1 MKKKMLNLSAIVLTL
16 CLLIGALP
24 LSVSAAESYSVT
36 FEYDYSKGF
45 AGRMD
50 GGDPVSAN
58 TRVTV
63 CVNPD
68 VGYEVDEVYYINSGG
83 TKIKLTYGG
92 SAVPGQNNNFSYY
105 FTMPS
110 ENVKVCATFKD
121 ASAYRVT
128 VQQPDN
134 GRVAVKG
141 AYTYREDC
149 LDLLPG
155 TDVDVC
161 LYPEDGYVLDSVWLE
176 RKSNGQFISVG
187 ITSRYH
193 TARFEMPPCDVTLKV
208 TYRPAVNNYRLT
220 VKQATGGTVSV
231 DPSGDTF
238 REDAYL
244 RAYVYEEEG
253 YRLDSLLVR
262 INDIYLVE
270 AEKVAFWYEFHMPS
284 GDTTITPVFVARRE
298 IEYIWYDDNGSILD
312 HKIGYEG
319 RTEPVTDAVPHRE
332 PDAEGEFTFDHW
344 EKDYHYNPV
353 IYRPVFRRSA
363 HGAEFRNVQLS
374 KTSGY
379 PGDLINITA
388 RLVDL
393 ETEKL
398 ITRSSMNFILLK
410 DGETIFSGR
419 APVNTP
425 REDYRYENVRG
436 YFKIPDKT
444 EAGKYTLRLYYNGDE
459 GETAYDT
466 EITVLAQTNASLTLT
481 APRQAAAGEVFE
493 AEGTL
498 KTDSG
503 DAVANATIYIAHNNR
518 GVYSSAVTDGNGN
531 FKRTYSITDEGL
543 ATLQAENTNTQ
554 YSCETA
560 EAPIYIYGGDHSVTV
575 SQAEHGTAHADI
587 SSAKCGD
594 VVTLTATPK
603 NGYRLKEWEVVSGGI
618 EIENDSFVMLTQDV
632 EIKPVFESNTH
643 TVTIVLGDYG
653 EDITATVTTG
663 ERLFN
668 GLDKEGVFNTLF
680 EMDTDEY
687 IFRDLATKP
696 LSEFANE
703 EEFGNDAWELLE
715 TKVTGDMTVYAGFY
729 KKIKNVNLTLT
740 PPAAGTNV
748 TVTEN
753 DDIYTQTPSPVI
765 TLADGAHCT
774 VCEGSAVWYA
784 ENYEGGMF
792 EGTFEKGKT
801 YLADFMLMPDFGYWL
816 DNSTV
821 VTANGA
827 AAVDSYG
834 RMTLVVSLSAK
845 TTEPYLL
852 GDANGDGAVTIE
864 DVTVIQRHLAELEHL
879 DGVNLLAADANQN
892 GELDISDA
900 THLQMYLAE
909 LFDDSPIGTIIG

>member
-1 MKKKMLNLSAIVLTL
+1 
-16 CLLIGALP
+16 
-24 LSVSAAESYSVT
+24 
-36 FEYDYSKGF
+36 
-45 AGRMD
+45 
-50 GGDPVSAN
+50 
-58 TRVTV
+58 
-63 CVNPD
+63 
-68 VGYEVDEVYYINSGG
+68 
-83 TKIKLTYGG
+83 
-92 SAVPGQNNNFSYY
+92 
-105 FTMPS
+105 
-110 ENVKVCATFKD
+110 
-121 ASAYRVT
+121 
-128 VQQPDN
+128 
-134 GRVAVKG
+134 
-141 AYTYREDC
+141 
-149 LDLLPG
+149 
-155 TDVDVC
+155 
-161 LYPEDGYVLDSVWLE
+161 
-176 RKSNGQFISVG
+176 
-187 ITSRYH
+187 
-193 TARFEMPPCDVTLKV
+193 
-208 TYRPAVNNYRLT
+208 
-220 VKQATGGTVSV
+220 
-231 DPSGDTF
+231 
-238 REDAYL
+238 
-244 RAYVYEEEG
+244 
-253 YRLDSLLVR
+253 
-262 INDIYLVE
+262 
-270 AEKVAFWYEFHMPS
+270 
-284 GDTTITPVFVARRE
+284 
-298 IEYIWYDDNGSILD
+298 
-312 HKIGYEG
+312 
-319 RTEPVTDAVPHRE
+319 
-332 PDAEGEFTFDHW
+332 
-344 EKDYHYNPV
+344 
-353 IYRPVFRRSA
+353 
-363 HGAEFRNVQLS
+363 
-374 KTSGY
+374 
-379 PGDLINITA
+379 
-388 RLVDL
+388 
-393 ETEKL
+393 
-398 ITRSSMNFILLK
+398 
-410 DGETIFSGR
+410 
-419 APVNTP
+419 
-425 REDYRYENVRG
+425 
-436 YFKIPDKT
+436 
-444 EAGKYTLRLYYNGDE
+444 
-459 GETAYDT
+459 
-466 EITVLAQTNASLTLT
+466 
-481 APRQAAAGEVFE
+481 
-493 AEGTL
+493 
-498 KTDSG
+498 
-503 DAVANATIYIAHNNR
+503 
-518 GVYSSAVTDGNGN
+518 
-531 FKRTYSITDEGL
+531 
-543 ATLQAENTNTQ
+543 
-554 YSCETA
+554 
-560 EAPIYIYGGDHSVTV
+560 
-575 SQAEHGTAHADI
+575 
-587 SSAKCGD
+587 
-594 VVTLTATPK
+594 
-603 NGYRLKEWEVVSGGI
+603 
-618 EIENDSFVMLTQDV
+618 MLTQDV

>member
-262 INDIYLVE
+262 INDI
-270 AEKVAFWYEFHMPS
+270 
-284 GDTTITPVFVARRE
+284 
-298 IEYIWYDDNGSILD
+298 
-312 HKIGYEG
+312 
-319 RTEPVTDAVPHRE
+319 
-332 PDAEGEFTFDHW
+332 
-344 EKDYHYNPV
+344 
-353 IYRPVFRRSA
+353 
-363 HGAEFRNVQLS
+363 
-374 KTSGY
+374 
-379 PGDLINITA
+379 
-388 RLVDL
+388 
-393 ETEKL
+393 
-398 ITRSSMNFILLK
+398 
-410 DGETIFSGR
+410 
-419 APVNTP
+419 
-425 REDYRYENVRG
+425 
-436 YFKIPDKT
+436 
-444 EAGKYTLRLYYNGDE
+444 
-459 GETAYDT
+459 
-466 EITVLAQTNASLTLT
+466 
-481 APRQAAAGEVFE
+481 
-493 AEGTL
+493 
-498 KTDSG
+498 
-503 DAVANATIYIAHNNR
+503 
-518 GVYSSAVTDGNGN
+518 
-531 FKRTYSITDEGL
+531 
-543 ATLQAENTNTQ
+543 
-554 YSCETA
+554 
-560 EAPIYIYGGDHSVTV
+560 
-575 SQAEHGTAHADI
+575 
-587 SSAKCGD
+587 
-594 VVTLTATPK
+594 
-603 NGYRLKEWEVVSGGI
+603 
-618 EIENDSFVMLTQDV
+618 
-632 EIKPVFESNTH
+632 
-643 TVTIVLGDYG
+643 
-653 EDITATVTTG
+653 
-663 ERLFN
+663 
-668 GLDKEGVFNTLF
+668 
-680 EMDTDEY
+680 
-687 IFRDLATKP
+687 
-696 LSEFANE
+696 
-703 EEFGNDAWELLE
+703 
-715 TKVTGDMTVYAGFY
+715 
-729 KKIKNVNLTLT
+729 
-740 PPAAGTNV
+740 
-748 TVTEN
+748 
-753 DDIYTQTPSPVI
+753 
-765 TLADGAHCT
+765 
-774 VCEGSAVWYA
+774 
-784 ENYEGGMF
+784 
-792 EGTFEKGKT
+792 
-801 YLADFMLMPDFGYWL
+801 
-816 DNSTV
+816 
-821 VTANGA
+821 
-827 AAVDSYG
+827 
-834 RMTLVVSLSAK
+834 
-845 TTEPYLL
+845 
-852 GDANGDGAVTIE
+852 
-864 DVTVIQRHLAELEHL
+864 
-879 DGVNLLAADANQN
+879 
-892 GELDISDA
+892 
-900 THLQMYLAE
+900 
-909 LFDDSPIGTIIG
+909 